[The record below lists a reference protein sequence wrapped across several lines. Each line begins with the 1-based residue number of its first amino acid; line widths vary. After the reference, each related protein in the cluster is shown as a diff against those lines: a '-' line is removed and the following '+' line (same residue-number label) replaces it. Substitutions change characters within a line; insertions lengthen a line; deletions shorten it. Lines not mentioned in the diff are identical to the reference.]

1 MSHRPIVEGDLTMK
15 RAAELS
21 VTLTAEL
28 YNRLVAESRE
38 LDVPL
43 AWLVASLVVDT
54 IESTLHEPA
63 LA

>member
-1 MSHRPIVEGDLTMK
+1 MK

-54 IESTLHEPA
+54 IESTLREPA

>member
-1 MSHRPIVEGDLTMK
+1 MNMTPEV
-15 RAAELS
+15 S

-28 YNRLVAESRE
+28 FDQLSAEANQ

-43 AWLVASLVVDT
+43 EWLVASLVADT
-54 IESTLHEPA
+54 IDEEEPEPA